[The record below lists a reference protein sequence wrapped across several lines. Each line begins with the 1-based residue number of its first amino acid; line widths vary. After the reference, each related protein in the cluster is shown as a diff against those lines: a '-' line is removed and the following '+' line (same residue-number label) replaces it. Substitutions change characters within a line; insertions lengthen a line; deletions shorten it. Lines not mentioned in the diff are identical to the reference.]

1 MRNFLRAFLGA
12 CIGTLVLASCNGTE
26 STTVQEQSD
35 CTGPVSVSVSAG
47 TTPTFSW
54 TPACKVAYLDIGVVA
69 TYEEIWAMSSIVDET
84 NTIPSG
90 AKFGVIPHGAR
101 RIEGPVPLRRGTTYY
116 VFVAFFK
123 DGLETDGGSA
133 TFTP

>member
-1 MRNFLRAFLGA
+1 MLACLRGVLCV
-12 CIGTLVLASCNGTE
+12 CIGTLVLTSCNGTE
-26 STTVQEQSD
+26 STTVQELAG

-54 TPACKVAYLDIGVVA
+54 TPACKVAYLDVGVEK
-69 TYEEIWAMSSIVDET
+69 TNEEIWAMGSIVDET

-90 AKFGVIPHGAR
+90 AKFGVIPPGAR
-101 RIEGPVPLRRGTTYY
+101 RIDGPVPLRVGTTYY
-116 VFVAFFK
+116 VFVAFFHN
-123 DGLETDGGSA
+123 GLEKNGGRT

>member
-1 MRNFLRAFLGA
+1 MKKIEILASGTV
-12 CIGTLVLASCNGTE
+12 IGILVLTSCNGTE
-26 STTVQEQSD
+26 STTVQEQAG
-35 CTGPVSVSVSAG
+35 CTTPVSVSVSAG

-54 TPACKVAYLDIGVVA
+54 TPACKVAYLDVGVVA
-69 TYEEIWAMSSIVDET
+69 TNQEIWAMGSLDEA

-90 AKFGVIPHGAR
+90 AKFGVIPPGTS
-101 RIEGPVPLRRGTTYY
+101 RIDGPVPLRVGTTYY

-123 DGLETDGGSA
+123 NGVETDGGRA